1 MRSDCIGGR
10 LLVALAAVLVEVG
23 RLERTYIWAGSGA
36 IGLPMRLGVE
46 VGTLGPLRRS
56 RLGLVAG
63 VGGGAC
69 GGCWL
74 CSCSWD
80 CRWGLVAGV
89 GGGACCGCWLCSFSW
104 DCRWGLGRVWW
115 WDCSWGCRWGSCRV
129 RVGYLSA
136 AAAV

>member
-23 RLERTYIWAGSGA
+23 RLERTYIWACSGA

-80 CRWGLVAGV
+80 CRWGL
-89 GGGACCGCWLCSFSW
+89 
-104 DCRWGLGRVWW
+104 GRVWW